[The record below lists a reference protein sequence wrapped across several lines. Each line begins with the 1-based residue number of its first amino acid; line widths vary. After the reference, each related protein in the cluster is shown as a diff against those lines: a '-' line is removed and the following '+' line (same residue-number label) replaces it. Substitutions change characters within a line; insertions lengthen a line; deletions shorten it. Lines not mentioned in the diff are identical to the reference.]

1 MPDPLTACLHALSF
15 TFLHISTLTIK
26 VNSQMTGTLTS
37 IDWIDNLEA
46 HAKKKKIKKLR
57 KQEACFTDVLRTKLF
72 SNLSQLY

>member
-46 HAKKKKIKKLR
+46 HAKKKKKLR
-57 KQEACFTDVLRTKLF
+57 
-72 SNLSQLY
+72 N